1 MFFRKK
7 TEADYDI
14 PQHSA
19 ASTVIGRDSSI
30 EGVVDSDGEVQIEG
44 RVRGS
49 VRAAIC
55 IVGVDGLVEGDIA
68 AEEVRVAGRVAG
80 PIRGRHVHLL
90 RGAQVDGDVV
100 NQTLAVDGGAELN
113 GAVWRSDD
121 PLGANKAAPRPL
133 LTSAAPEG
141 NLFST
146 PLWPKRDND
155 DVRPLQA
162 VRPKR

>member
-7 TEADYDI
+7 TEADYDV
-14 PQHSA
+14 PQLA
-19 ASTVIGRDSSI
+19 AAPTVIGRDTTV
-30 EGVVDSDGEVQIEG
+30 EGAVDSDGEVQVEG

-49 VRAAIC
+49 VRASVC
-55 IVGVDGLVEGDIA
+55 IVGVDGLVEGDIIA
-68 AEEVRVAGRVAG
+68 DEVRVSGRVAG

-100 NQTLAVDGGAELN
+100 NQTLAMDGGAELN

-121 PLGANKAAPRPL
+121 PLGANKQPSKPA
-133 LTSAAPEG
+133 LTSTAPGSLFAA
-141 NLFST
+141 

-155 DVRPLQA
+155 DIRPLQA